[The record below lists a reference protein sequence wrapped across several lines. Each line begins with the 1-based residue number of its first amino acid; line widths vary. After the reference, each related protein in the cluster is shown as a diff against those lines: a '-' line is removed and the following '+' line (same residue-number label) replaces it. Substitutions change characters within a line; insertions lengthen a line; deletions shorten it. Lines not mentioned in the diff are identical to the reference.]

1 MNQKRIASNRLSPD
15 VTPSRLAAIETLELL
30 VENRLGRKGT
40 EFELDA
46 GETLERVSEAIPLHG
61 EDRAL
66 ATELVYGVL
75 RNQGYL
81 DAWIARFATPP
92 LDHLPPKIRIALRLA
107 FYQILFLE
115 RIPSSAAVDTAVQWV
130 KDNLGRG
137 PAGLVNAV
145 LREALRRPERFR
157 LPDLDRKTVDHF
169 SIKYS
174 HPPWMVRR
182 WLGRLGRKATE
193 SILQTN
199 NTVPPLTLRVNTLR
213 YSREDLAE
221 EVRQMGGKAE
231 PTQLSP
237 VGLSVRGVAPRRLP
251 SYARG
256 GFYIQDEAAQL
267 VSYLVGPRPGERIL
281 DVCASPGGKT
291 SHLVELMEGKGKVEA
306 WDLPPDRL
314 SLLRENLRRMGGEET
329 VSVHCVDAL
338 VIEKVSQAPYDRILL
353 DAPCS
358 ALGIL
363 RRAPEGKWEKGE
375 SIIRYH
381 SDRQKRM
388 LDRVAPLLREGGR
401 LVYATCSTE
410 PEETEEVVEQ
420 FLFRHPNFILV
431 SAAGSLPGYAR
442 ECITPQGYFNTLL
455 NPYRMDF
462 FFAACLQ
469 RQSGETR

>member
-1 MNQKRIASNRLSPD
+1 VNQKTASKELSPE
-15 VTPSRLAAIETLELL
+15 VTPSRLAALKTLERLS
-30 VENRLGRKGT
+30 EKRLGRKGAERT
-40 EFELDA
+40 VDA
-46 GETLERVSEAIPLHG
+46 GEILDRVSDAISLHG

-66 ATELVYGVL
+66 STELVYGVL
-75 RNQGYL
+75 RHQGYL

-92 LDHLPPKIRIALRLA
+92 LDRLPPKILIALRLA
-107 FYQILFLE
+107 LYQILFLE
-115 RIPSSAAVDTAVQWV
+115 RIPSSAAVNTAVQWV
-130 KDNLGRG
+130 KHDLGHG

-157 LPDLDRKTVDHF
+157 LPDPERETVDHL

-174 HPPWMVRR
+174 HPTWMVRR
-182 WLGRLGRKATE
+182 WLGRLGRKETE
-193 SILQTN
+193 TLLQAN
-199 NTVPPLTLRVNTLR
+199 NAVPPLTLRANALR
-213 YSREDLAE
+213 LSREALAK

-231 PTQLSP
+231 PTHLSP
-237 VGLSVRGVAPRRLP
+237 VGLSVRGIAPRRLP
-251 SYARG
+251 SFAGG

-267 VSYLVGPRPGERIL
+267 VSYLVGPLPGERIL
-281 DVCASPGGKT
+281 DVCAAPGGK
-291 SHLVELMEGKGKVEA
+291 SIHLAELMEGKGKIEA
-306 WDLPPDRL
+306 WDLLPDRL
-314 SLLRENLRRMGGEET
+314 SLLRENLRRMGEEET
-329 VSVHCVDAL
+329 VSVRRVDAL
-338 VIEKVSQAPYDRILL
+338 TVEKDPRAPYDRILL

-388 LDRVAPLLREGGR
+388 LDRIAPLLREGGR

-410 PEETEEVVEQ
+410 PEENEEVIEQ
-420 FLFRHPNFILV
+420 FLSRRPDFMLI
-431 SAAGSLPGYAR
+431 SADTSLPGRAR
-442 ECITPQGYFNTLL
+442 ECVTPQGYFNTLP

-469 RQSGETR
+469 RQRGKAR